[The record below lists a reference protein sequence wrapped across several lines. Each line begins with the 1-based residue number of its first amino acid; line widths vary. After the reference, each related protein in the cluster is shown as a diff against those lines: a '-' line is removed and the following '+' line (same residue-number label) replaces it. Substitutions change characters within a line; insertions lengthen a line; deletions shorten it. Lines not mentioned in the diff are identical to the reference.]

1 MNIKSVLMIYLFEEW
16 EIVIS
21 TYDWDLFPNE
31 KIELFLSQ
39 NCGTTRLYK

>member
-1 MNIKSVLMIYLFEEW
+1 MIYLFEEW

-21 TYDWDLFPNE
+21 TYVGFVYCPNE

>member
-21 TYDWDLFPNE
+21 TYDWDLFIAQT
-31 KIELFLSQ
+31 K
-39 NCGTTRLYK
+39 K